1 MGQRSF
7 PFTRELWIE
16 QEDFME
22 TPTKGYHRFTPPSG
36 DQPGARVRLKYGFV
50 VECTGYDKDENGNVT
65 AVHVKYFEDSKSG
78 TPGADNYKVKGN
90 ITWVSA
96 AAALEAEVRLYDRL
110 FLDPQPDAGGK
121 DFKAALNPN
130 ALETVTAYLE
140 PGMAAAVAD
149 QRFQWAGLAAF
160 ASKQV
165 GCGLLHSAEI
175 VDARRRERE
184 AIDASIGHGS
194 APGVQYGATMKQLA
208 TEMAGSSLARRL
220 GHGNTHV
227 FLDIYPLHR
236 FYMERGWEA
245 FRACLPHRQLAR
257 YAVRWDV
264 DRGTLP
270 FAASFPE
277 VLRGFEQIENGR
289 IADSVRTQAQHEQ
302 VVRMGVVESVRNV
315 TIVNPESGVGTMGGA
330 ALGGLPGDLGEA
342 GGAHRRA
349 EIGPGGIGGDR
360 EIGRVRLGSGHGC
373 PARHAGFF

>member
-1 MGQRSF
+1 MNALIAPVTSTPSF
-7 PFTRELWIE
+7 APNR
-16 QEDFME
+16 
-22 TPTKGYHRFTPPSG
+22 YHGIPIGALAPSG
-36 DQPGARVRLKYGFV
+36 ETL
-50 VECTGYDKDENGNVT
+50 
-65 AVHVKYFEDSKSG
+65 
-78 TPGADNYKVKGN
+78 TPELLWA
-90 ITWVSA
+90 SFQ
-96 AAALEAEVRLYDRL
+96 LEAEDLLKIDGRWIGDDRER
-110 FLDPQPDAGGK
+110 
-121 DFKAALNPN
+121 NRRIN
-130 ALETVTAYLE
+130 TAYARLWL
-140 PGMAAAVAD
+140 AD

-302 VVRMGVVESVRNV
+302 VNILQKIMYDAPVMQLLLDWNQLAWATDFPSGDYQAIELSLSAQCPAPAGTTTTFSKARYAKLWDASERMPFVFAAAEQLDALLAGPEGAQVEASIRM
-315 TIVNPESGVGTMGGA
+315 ISGGA
-330 ALGGLPGDLGEA
+330 LIA
-342 GGAHRRA
+342 
-349 EIGPGGIGGDR
+349 
-360 EIGRVRLGSGHGC
+360 
-373 PARHAGFF
+373 